1 MSIVFAILS
10 LLACTVGLVVLLSY
24 AIVWYERSNLDAG
37 LFDTRFTAGN
47 LALAT
52 WLMLQEG
59 ILLFFTVLLNPLG
72 WIKFK
77 EAPPEPGSGTPILLL
92 HGLFH
97 NRACWLWTRWRLRRR
112 GLSNIYAI
120 NLPPWYGL
128 ENLTGRV
135 AEKIEELRLA
145 AGCDTVHLVGHSMG
159 GMIARNYIQLGGGAD
174 KVAGCIL
181 LGAPNRGSKL
191 APFSVTDLGRLL
203 QPGSD
208 FLQQLAEAPLP
219 AGVRLTAIYSR
230 HDNMVIP
237 FESAQLPGAENIE
250 LSGTGH
256 MGLLYHPLAFEYLI
270 DALKEA
276 QP

>member
-1 MSIVFAILS
+1 MSIVFGILM
-10 LLACTVGLVVLLSY
+10 LFGGLVGLVVLLSY
-24 AIVWYERSNLDAG
+24 AIVWYERSNLDTG

-47 LALAT
+47 LALAA

-59 ILLFFTVLLNPLG
+59 ILLFFTVLLHPVG

-77 EAPPEPGSGTPILLL
+77 EAPAEPGYGPPILLL

-112 GLSNIYAI
+112 GLRNVFAI
-120 NLPPWYGL
+120 NLPPWHGL
-128 ENLTGRV
+128 ENLTERV
-135 AEKIEELRLA
+135 AEKVEELRRTTGSDQVL
-145 AGCDTVHLVGHSMG
+145 LVGHSMG
-159 GMIARNYIQLGGGAD
+159 GMIARNFMHLGGAD
-174 KVAGCIL
+174 QVAGCIL
-181 LGAPNRGSKL
+181 LGTPNCGSKL

-203 QPGSD
+203 LPGSE
-208 FLQQLAEAPLP
+208 FLQRLAEAPLP

-237 FESAQLPGAENIE
+237 FESALLPGAENIE
-250 LSGTGH
+250 LNGMGH
-256 MGLLYHPLAFEYLI
+256 MGLLYHPLAFEYLV

-276 QP
+276 RP